1 MNERPVIPAAI
12 MGPIYQEWIVD
23 REVSKMERTEKR
35 SRTRL
40 DVLSSMREHNQK
52 PLPICKRCDH
62 VCIQRQV
69 VGLIS
74 FKCEK
79 RRWK

>member
-23 REVSKMERTEKR
+23 REVSKMERAEKR
-35 SRTRL
+35 KRTRM
-40 DVLSSMREHNQK
+40 DVLKAMRENNQK
-52 PLPICKRCDH
+52 PLPICMRCDH

-69 VGLIS
+69 VGLTY
-74 FKCEK
+74 FRCEK
-79 RRWK
+79 RRRK